1 MGRVHSSARWL
12 LAAAAMTPAVAAG
25 CSCGDAS
32 GTLGATSGG
41 GAHAGG
47 SARSGGGADQGEG
60 SGFGGI
66 PFLAGSG
73 GSGVGSGGCEGL
85 ECQQITCPGGGTTTV
100 SGTVYEPAG
109 KLPLFNVTVYVPNR
123 ELEPITDGATCDR
136 CDVTLSGDPIAT
148 ALTDT
153 NGRFVLEN
161 VPVGEDI
168 PLVVQ
173 LGKWRRQITLPKVEG
188 CVDNPT
194 VDKTVRLPRN
204 KAEGELPK
212 IALTTGGSDVL
223 ECLLYKMGIDASEF
237 TPEAGD
243 GRVNLF
249 AGRAIEGDSATRRYR
264 DGLNDGAAFS
274 PARDF
279 WRSLDNLQRYD
290 MVILSCEG
298 SEFVED
304 KPKAALKA
312 MFDYASAG
320 GRVFASHWH
329 NTWLRL
335 GPEPFPETATWDEES
350 DPDDGLPVMVDTT
363 FPKGLALRDWLV
375 NVGASGV
382 PGQIEINDPQHWVDS
397 VNEEI
402 ATRWLFNEATPD
414 FEAPAGVK
422 YFTFN
427 TPIGAPEEEQCGR
440 FVYTDIHVAASDVA
454 GAPFPSGCE
463 GRDGTLHELTAQ
475 EKALLFMLFDLS
487 ACITPDDEPPPVP
500 VPR

>member
-1 MGRVHSSARWL
+1 MVKLHSSAGWL
-12 LAAAAMTPAVAAG
+12 LAAAAMAPATIAG
-25 CSCGDAS
+25 CSCGDPVGTSAS
-32 GTLGATSGG
+32 TSGG
-41 GAHAGG
+41 GGG
-47 SARSGGGADQGEG
+47 GGGADQGAG
-60 SGFGGI
+60 GGFGGT

-73 GSGVGSGGCEGL
+73 GSAVGSGGCEGL
-85 ECQQITCPGGGTTTV
+85 ECQQVACPAGGKTTV
-100 SGTVYEPAG
+100 SGIVYEPAG
-109 KLPLFNVTVYVPNR
+109 KLPLYNVIVYVPNR
-123 ELEPITDGATCDR
+123 ELDPITDGASCDQ
-136 CDVTLSGDPIAT
+136 CNVTLSGDPIAT

-153 NGRFVLEN
+153 KGRFVLED
-161 VPVGEDI
+161 VPVGENI

-173 LGKWRRQITLPKVEG
+173 LGKWRRQLTLPRVEA

-194 VDKTVRLPRN
+194 VDREVRLPRS
-204 KAEGELPK
+204 KSEGHLPK
-212 IALTTGGSDVL
+212 IALTTGGMDVL

-237 TPEAGD
+237 TPETGD

-249 AGRAIEGDSATRRYR
+249 VGRAIEGDSATSRYR

-274 PARDF
+274 PAREF

-298 SEFVED
+298 SAFVAD
-304 KPKAALKA
+304 KPETARRA

-335 GPEPFPETATWDEES
+335 GPERFPDTAEWDEES
-350 DPDDGLPVMVDTT
+350 DPDDGLPVLVDTT
-363 FPKGLALRDWLV
+363 FPKGMALRDWLV
-375 NVGASGV
+375 TVEASAV
-382 PGQIEINDPQHWVDS
+382 PGQIEINDPQHWVSS

-402 ATRWLFNEATPD
+402 ATRWLYNDADPEFDAR
-414 FEAPAGVK
+414 AGVK

-427 TPIGAPEEEQCGR
+427 TPIGSPEEQQCGR
-440 FVYTDIHVAASDVA
+440 FVYTDIHVAASDIA

-463 GRDGTLHELTAQ
+463 DRDGEIHGLTAQ

>member
-1 MGRVHSSARWL
+1 MGILHGSARWL
-12 LAAAAMTPAVAAG
+12 LAAAAMAPAVAGG
-25 CSCGDAS
+25 CSCGESS
-32 GTLGATSGG
+32 GTIGATSGG
-41 GAHAGG
+41 GADQSAGG
-47 SARSGGGADQGEG
+47 GG
-60 SGFGGI
+60 SGGI
-66 PFLAGSG
+66 PFQAGSGGFLAGSG
-73 GSGVGSGGCEGL
+73 GSGVTSGGCEGL
-85 ECQQITCPGGGTTTV
+85 ECQQIACPGGGTTTV

-109 KLPLFNVTVYVPNR
+109 KLPLYNVTVYVPNR
-123 ELEPITDGATCDR
+123 ELEPITDGASCDR
-136 CDVTLSGDPIAT
+136 CNVTLSGDPIAT

-161 VPVGEDI
+161 VPVGVDI
-168 PLVVQ
+168 PLVIQ

-194 VDKTVRLPRN
+194 VDTTVRLPRS
-204 KAEGELPK
+204 KAEGHLPK

-249 AGRAIEGDSATRRYR
+249 AGRAIEGDSATSRYR
-264 DGLNDGAAFS
+264 DGLNGGAPFS
-274 PARDF
+274 LAREF
-279 WRSLDNLQRYD
+279 WGSLDNLRQYD

-298 SEFVED
+298 SEFVDD
-304 KPKAALKA
+304 KPEAALQA

-329 NTWLRL
+329 NTWIRL
-335 GPEPFPETATWDEES
+335 GPERFPETAEWDEES
-350 DPDDGLPVMVDTT
+350 DPDDGLPVLVDTT
-363 FPKGLALRDWLV
+363 FPKGLALQDWLA
-375 NVGASGV
+375 NVGASTV

-402 ATRWLFNEATPD
+402 ATRWLYNEANTD
-414 FEAPAGVK
+414 FDAPAGVK

-427 TPIGAPEEEQCGR
+427 TPIGAPEEAQCGR

-463 GRDGTLHELTAQ
+463 DRGGAMHELTAQ

-487 ACITPDDEPPPVP
+487 ACIAPDDEPPPVP
-500 VPR
+500 VPT

>member
-1 MGRVHSSARWL
+1 MVRLHSSAGWL
-12 LAAAAMTPAVAAG
+12 LAAAAMAPAVMAG
-25 CSCGDAS
+25 CSCVDPGGTIS
-32 GTLGATSGG
+32 GTSGG
-41 GAHAGG
+41 GGVDQGGG
-47 SARSGGGADQGEG
+47 S
-60 SGFGGI
+60 
-66 PFLAGSG
+66 GSG
-73 GSGVGSGGCEGL
+73 GSPFLPGSGGSSVGGGGGCEGL
-85 ECQQITCPGGGTTTV
+85 ECQQVACPGGGKTTV

-109 KLPLFNVTVYVPNR
+109 NIPLYNVIVYVPNR
-123 ELEPITDGATCDR
+123 ELDPITDGASCDQCSVR
-136 CDVTLSGDPIAT
+136 LSGDPIAT

-153 NGRFVLEN
+153 NGRFVLED
-161 VPVGEDI
+161 VPAGEDI

-173 LGKWRRQITLPKVEG
+173 LGKWRRQITLPRVEA
-188 CVDNPT
+188 CVDNRT
-194 VDKTVRLPRN
+194 VDREVRLPRN
-204 KAEGELPK
+204 KAEGHLPK

-237 TPEAGD
+237 TTEAGD

-249 AGRAIEGDSATRRYR
+249 VGRAIEGDSATSRYR
-264 DGLNDGAAFS
+264 DGLNDGAPFS
-274 PARDF
+274 PARQF
-279 WRSLDNLQRYD
+279 WGSLDNLQQYD

-298 SEFVED
+298 SEFRAD
-304 KPKAALKA
+304 KPETALRA

-335 GPEPFPETATWDEES
+335 GPERFPDTADWDEDS
-350 DPDDGLPVMVDTT
+350 DPDDGLPVLVDTT

-375 NVGASGV
+375 AVEASAV
-382 PGQIEINDPQHWVDS
+382 PGQIEINDPQHWVNS

-402 ATRWLFNEATPD
+402 ATRWLYNDADPAFDAR
-414 FEAPAGVK
+414 AGVK

-463 GRDGTLHELTAQ
+463 DRDGQIHGLTAQ

>member
-1 MGRVHSSARWL
+1 MGTVHGSARWL
-12 LAAAAMTPAVAAG
+12 LAAAAMAPAVAGG
-25 CSCGDAS
+25 CSCGDS
-32 GTLGATSGG
+32 GGTIGATSGG
-41 GAHAGG
+41 GADQSAGG
-47 SARSGGGADQGEG
+47 GG
-60 SGFGGI
+60 SGGI

-73 GSGVGSGGCEGL
+73 GSGVTSGGCEGL
-85 ECQQITCPGGGTTTV
+85 ECQQIACPGGGTTTV

-109 KLPLFNVTVYVPNR
+109 KLPLYNVTVYVPNR
-123 ELEPITDGATCDR
+123 ELEPITDGASCDR

-161 VPVGEDI
+161 VPVGVDI

-194 VDKTVRLPRN
+194 VDRTVRLPRS
-204 KAEGELPK
+204 KAEGHLPK

-249 AGRAIEGDSATRRYR
+249 AGRAIEGDSATSRYR
-264 DGLNDGAAFS
+264 DGLNDGAPFS
-274 PARDF
+274 LAREF
-279 WRSLDNLQRYD
+279 WGSLDTLRRYD

-298 SEFVED
+298 SEFGDD
-304 KPKAALKA
+304 KPEAALRA

-335 GPEPFPETATWDEES
+335 GPERFPETAEWDEES
-350 DPDDGLPVMVDTT
+350 DPDDGLPVLVDTT
-363 FPKGLALRDWLV
+363 FPKGLALRDWLA
-375 NVGASGV
+375 NVGASTV
-382 PGQIEINDPQHWVDS
+382 PGQIEIDDPQHWVDS

-402 ATRWLFNEATPD
+402 ATRWLYNEANTD
-414 FEAPAGVK
+414 FDAPAGVK

-427 TPIGAPEEEQCGR
+427 TPIGAPEEAQCGR

-463 GRDGTLHELTAQ
+463 GRDGAMHELPPQ

-487 ACITPDDEPPPVP
+487 ACIAPDDEPPPVP
-500 VPR
+500 VPT

>member
-1 MGRVHSSARWL
+1 MVRLHSSAGWL
-12 LAAAAMTPAVAAG
+12 LAAAAVAPAVTAG
-25 CSCGDAS
+25 CSCGDSS
-32 GTLGATSGG
+32 GTSAGASASAGG
-41 GAHAGG
+41 GAEQGTASGLGG
-47 SARSGGGADQGEG
+47 D
-60 SGFGGI
+60 
-66 PFLAGSG
+66 PFPSGSG
-73 GSGVGSGGCEGL
+73 GSSAGGGGCEGL
-85 ECQQITCPGGGTTTV
+85 ECQKIACPGGGKTTV
-100 SGTVYEPAG
+100 SGTVYAPAG
-109 KLPLFNVTVYVPNR
+109 KLPLYNVIVYVPNK
-123 ELEPITDGATCDR
+123 ELDPIADGASCDP
-136 CDVTLSGDPIAT
+136 CGVTLSGDPIAT

-153 NGRFVLEN
+153 EGRFVLED

-173 LGKWRRQITLPKVEG
+173 LGKWRRRITLPRVEA

-194 VDKTVRLPRN
+194 VDGEIRLPRN
-204 KAEGELPK
+204 RSEGHLPK
-212 IALTTGGSDVL
+212 IALTTGGADVL

-237 TPEAGD
+237 TPQAGD

-249 AGRAIEGDSATRRYR
+249 VGRAIEGDSATSRYR

-274 PARDF
+274 PAPEF
-279 WRSLDNLQRYD
+279 WSSLDNLQQYD

-298 SEFVED
+298 SEFKAD
-304 KPKAALKA
+304 KPEAALRA
-312 MFDYASAG
+312 MFDYAAAG

-335 GPEPFPETATWDEES
+335 GPERFPETADWDEQS
-350 DPDDGLPVMVDTT
+350 DPDDGLPVLVDTT
-363 FPKGLALRDWLV
+363 FPKGAALRDWLV
-375 NVGASGV
+375 TVGASTV
-382 PGQIEINDPQHWVDS
+382 PGRIEIDDPQHWVNS

-402 ATRWLFNEATPD
+402 ATRWLYNDADPA
-414 FEAPAGVK
+414 FEARAGVK

-427 TPIGAPEEEQCGR
+427 TPIGAPEEQQCGR
-440 FVYTDIHVAASDVA
+440 FVYTDIHVAATDVA

-463 GRDGTLHELTAQ
+463 DRDGEIHELTAQ

>member
-1 MGRVHSSARWL
+1 MVRLHGSARWL
-12 LAAAAMTPAVAAG
+12 LAAAAMAPAVIAG
-25 CSCGDAS
+25 CSCGDSGGTSANAS
-32 GTLGATSGG
+32 GSGSGG
-41 GAHAGG
+41 AGAGAHQ
-47 SARSGGGADQGEG
+47 SAG
-60 SGFGGI
+60 SGLGGD
-66 PFLAGSG
+66 PFIAGSG

-85 ECQQITCPGGGTTTV
+85 ECQQVACEGGGKTTV

-109 KLPLFNVTVYVPNR
+109 NIPLYNVMVYVPNR
-123 ELEPITDGATCDR
+123 ELAPITDGATCDR

-153 NGRFVLEN
+153 KGRFVLEN
-161 VPVGEDI
+161 VPVGQDI

-173 LGKWRRQITLPKVEG
+173 IGKWRREMVLPRVDA
-188 CVDNPT
+188 CVDNRT
-194 VDKTVRLPRN
+194 EDGTVRLPRN
-204 KAEGELPK
+204 KAEGHLPK
-212 IALTTGGSDVL
+212 IALTTGGADVL
-223 ECLLYKMGIDASEF
+223 ECLLYKMGIDAAEF

-249 AGRAIEGDSATRRYR
+249 TGRALEGDSATSRYR
-264 DGLNDGAAFS
+264 DGLNDGATFS
-274 PARDF
+274 HARDF
-279 WRSLDNLQRYD
+279 WGSLDNLSQYD

-298 SEFVED
+298 SEFEED
-304 KPKAALKA
+304 KPEAALRA

-335 GPEPFPETATWDEES
+335 GPERFPETADWDESS
-350 DPDDGLPVMVDTT
+350 DPDDGLPVLVDTT
-363 FPKGLALRDWLV
+363 FPKGEALRDWLV
-375 NVGASGV
+375 TVGASMV
-382 PGQIEINDPQHWVDS
+382 PGQIEIDDPQHWVNS

-402 ATRWLFNEATPD
+402 ATRWLYNDENEE
-414 FEAPAGVK
+414 FEARAGVK

-427 TPIGAPEEEQCGR
+427 TPIGSPEEAQCGR
-440 FVYTDIHVAASDVA
+440 FVYTDIHVAAGDVA

-463 GRDGTLHELTAQ
+463 GGDGEIHGLSAQ